1 MSSHSN
7 HARPN
12 LCRNPLTRSPWV
24 WPLLLLIASP
34 LTRSLAV
41 GGTLVF
47 GTGCAEPTVDECG
60 QWLNECVRA
69 CASDD
74 GKCQLACYEENDVCI
89 EEAYY
94 AAERNAERVDAIADA
109 SVACLAVAACTLES
123 LGEDEGDGEGEG
135 EGGEWPEP
143 SSEPEPDSSDDWGE
157 DWGEQNPIEELELS
171 NSPAQHTD
179 LPEEE

>member
-24 WPLLLLIASP
+24 LPLLLLIASP
-34 LTRSLAV
+34 VTKGLAV

-74 GKCQLACYEENDVCI
+74 GPCQLLCYEEHDVCV

-94 AAERNAERVDAIADA
+94 AEERTAERVDAIADA
-109 SVACLAVAACTLES
+109 SMACLAVAACTFES
-123 LGEDEGDGEGEG
+123 LSEDEGGGEEEGEG
-135 EGGEWPEP
+135 DGDEWPVP
-143 SSEPEPDSSDDWGE
+143 DAEPEPDSSDDWGE
-157 DWGEQNPIEELELS
+157 DWGEQNPSEELALS
-171 NSPAQHTD
+171 SPAD
-179 LPEEE
+179 LPEEQ